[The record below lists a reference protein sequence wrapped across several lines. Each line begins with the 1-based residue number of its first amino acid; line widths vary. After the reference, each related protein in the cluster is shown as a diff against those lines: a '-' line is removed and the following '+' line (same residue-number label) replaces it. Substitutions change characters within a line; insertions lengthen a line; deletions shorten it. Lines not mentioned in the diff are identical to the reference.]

1 MSNILIS
8 VPMLFYSLR
17 EKLEWEDMKNEW
29 GPFWELKIMLC
40 SWRYPSQS
48 VGAAF
53 LCVAVSWIWIFT
65 LDNGEWK
72 MNGQTAFVGDGE
84 GLRVWWYD
92 HDDDD
97 TVDFFRKAA
106 GSWWI
111 KLTKLFERITVF
123 DTGYYMNDVSWENW
137 WIIRCLTLFWVA
149 QTTNNSGV
157 MN

>member
-1 MSNILIS
+1 
-8 VPMLFYSLR
+8 
-17 EKLEWEDMKNEW
+17 
-29 GPFWELKIMLC
+29 MLC

-53 LCVAVSWIWIFT
+53 LCVAVSWLWIFT

-72 MNGQTAFVGDGE
+72 MNGQTALVGVGE

-97 TVDFFRKAA
+97 TVDSFRKAA

-111 KLTKLFERITVF
+111 KLTTLFERITVF
-123 DTGYYMNDVSWENW
+123 DTGYWKLHEWRKLGKLMNHSLPNTILKLLKQQTTLEW
-137 WIIRCLTLFWVA
+137 WILRREYNKKETCKNMCSFTFRHRNTSTAKLNW
-149 QTTNNSGV
+149 
-157 MN
+157 